1 MTYMLLLRKR
11 KKVLDYT
18 DRKKSYAKL
27 TKIYN
32 NNKSFIHNNVKDKI
46 EHCAGFAAIPQNYTG
61 HDSA

>member
-18 DRKKSYAKL
+18 DRKKYAKL

-32 NNKSFIHNNVKDKI
+32 NNKSFIHNNVKDKT
-46 EHCAGFAAIPQNYTG
+46 ENCPGFAVIPQNYTG
-61 HDSA
+61 HDNA